1 VRFRADRRKESQSRR
16 RSSLGSR
23 TFRPLREQWRLITGT
38 LGGMISS
45 EKLKVTVCLAG
56 TGAFLLGGFMFVG
69 TLLLGHARPMW
80 MEFEYAPHY
89 ALYGLVAGGVL
100 GLAIDWWR
108 ASASNRTKQM

>member
-1 VRFRADRRKESQSRR
+1 MRFRADRRKESQSRR

-56 TGAFLLGGFMFVG
+56 TGASCSVASCSSERCSLDMLALCGWSSNMLRITHFM
-69 TLLLGHARPMW
+69 A
-80 MEFEYAPHY
+80 
-89 ALYGLVAGGVL
+89 
-100 GLAIDWWR
+100 
-108 ASASNRTKQM
+108 